1 MQMIDDAKLSDISE
15 WKISSMEHYNAL
27 AKGYDE
33 LYGEEQRRKIDFI
46 LKEFDLKDKNII
58 LDIGCGTGL
67 LLEKIYDKNKVFVE
81 VDISEKM
88 LKKIWKEF
96 KDEPNVLL
104 VQADA
109 DNLPLRS
116 KIFETTFAITLI
128 QNLPN
133 PKMTLQ
139 EIKRV
144 SKKGAHIIA
153 SGLKRKYRIDEFKSI
168 FEEITLKK
176 LYDIENLNDYIAYG
190 IV

>member
-1 MQMIDDAKLSDISE
+1 MIDDAKLSDISE